1 MSKLTGDKLPA
12 KNAQT
17 YFRGR
22 ETDEAVAKQIRK
34 KERAAEAAK
43 TANLRRL
50 RLEKEAAD
58 KEVSD
63 RLAAENGGQ
72 PAKSGR
78 RKPVARKRAAIRMIY

>member
-1 MSKLTGDKLPA
+1 MSKPMGDKTPA

-17 YFRGR
+17 YFRGA
-22 ETDEAVAKQIRK
+22 EKDEATAKQIRK

-58 KEVSD
+58 KEVAD
-63 RLAAENGGQ
+63 RLAAESGGQ

-78 RKPVARKRAAIRMIY
+78 KKPAARKRAAVRMIY

>member
-1 MSKLTGDKLPA
+1 MSKLTGNKAPA

-17 YFRGR
+17 YFRR
-22 ETDEAVAKQIRK
+22 NETDEATAKQIRK
-34 KERAAEAAK
+34 KERAALAEK

-78 RKPVARKRAAIRMIY
+78 PKPVARKRTAIRMIY